1 MFQLRLKETK
11 EAKWSGYIHITC
23 MREMRNIYEKLKGR
37 YHLEDIGVDGRVVV
51 KWILKEYDM
60 ML

>member
-1 MFQLRLKETK
+1 
-11 EAKWSGYIHITC
+11 

-37 YHLEDIGVDGRVVV
+37 YHLEDTGVDGRVVV